1 MYGIGLHHYT
11 SHYFCVV
18 SYLVVCISVL
28 CHTWCFVLCPVAQL
42 GSFVSRVLFAVV
54 IILYSL
60 FTPDMLNY
68 HMGGGACQT
77 SCLVFCT
84 RVIKY
89 QAVSHSSTR
98 IAS

>member
-11 SHYFCVV
+11 SHYFCIV

-28 CHTWCFVLCPVAQL
+28 CHTWWFVLCPVAQL

-68 HMGGGACQT
+68 HMGGGG
-77 SCLVFCT
+77 LVMPHVLYF
-84 RVIKY
+84 VL
-89 QAVSHSSTR
+89 V
-98 IAS
+98 